1 MQEKHQKVHQEV
13 DRQLL
18 FFGHFQVTNCLLLIP
33 DNRLL
38 LNPMPMKDI
47 EMKSLMT

>member
-18 FFGHFQVTNCLLLIP
+18 FFGHSQVTNGLLLIP

-38 LNPMPMKDI
+38 NPMPMNDI
-47 EMKSLMT
+47 EMTSLMT